1 MPNAKGKCTV
11 VSEITTQF
19 RDELDERA
27 KAEGR
32 SRSELIERACRFYL
46 KHAPLIT
53 DELPEP
59 IRADESGKGKGRK

>member
-1 MPNAKGKCTV
+1 MAAKGKCPI
-11 VSEITTQF
+11 VSEVTTEF
-19 RDELDERA
+19 RDELDARA

-53 DELPEP
+53 DDLPEP
-59 IRADESGKGKGRK
+59 IRADAIGKGKRR